1 MLGAIISRNKLSIT
15 LFLYCFVIISLWHVV
30 TSLSHLGH
38 ICHLLN
44 ASIQLWPCKQWSR
57 SVFDGLLCKNPYS
70 EYGYGSS
77 YQKKHLKIVPVT
89 KEYYSILNY
98 IFQLAPFGIK
108 LGYFF
113 STNHFLKTIQQLYK
127 NYSKLQAEYRK
138 RLNPGTNSDLGWIR
152 GSVYNE

>member
-44 ASIQLWPCKQWSR
+44 ASIQLWPCKQWTDPYSTA
-57 SVFDGLLCKNPYS
+57 FCGYKNPYS

-77 YQKKHLKIVPVT
+77 YQKKHLKILST
-89 KEYYSILNY
+89 GEYFSILNY

-138 RLNPGTNSDLGWIR
+138 RLNPDTNSDLG
-152 GSVYNE
+152 